1 MTHDDLL
8 IDDSSSPQGGVGIPL
23 GGGLCYFISERVA
36 GTIEFAYI
44 PFPEWVHLWGS
55 HETWSMLEF
64 GASLK
69 YINSP
74 TSNMSFYWK
83 LGLKMARLSG
93 SRSPGQGLFGGL
105 VGSSLKTKTAFAPGG
120 ELAIGLTGIRSKGTA
135 MFVEVTF
142 SHLLMK
148 GTDVRMNG
156 ETAAWSYPFNLTL
169 YGVRVG
175 ILIST

>member
-69 YINSP
+69 SFNSH
-74 TSNMSFYWK
+74 TSIMSFYGK

-93 SRSPGQGLFGGL
+93 SRSPGKGLFGGL